1 MVPEGGRALL
11 NTVVKNQQ
19 NFALRNSGLEFSIK
33 GRRALCSQHCPVAL
47 QVADLAIALFA
58 EDGGKEA
65 LIWQCLMKRGELNV
79 VFFSLLSSF
88 RDHRQCV
95 LTRVPFLAGVN
106 NTCGIDAMNPSSK
119 DDFTEFGKLLKE
131 KITQYEKSLHYASFL
146 EALVRDVCIS
156 CK

>member
-1 MVPEGGRALL
+1 MR
-11 NTVVKNQQ
+11 
-19 NFALRNSGLEFSIK
+19 
-33 GRRALCSQHCPVAL
+33 
-47 QVADLAIALFA
+47 
-58 EDGGKEA
+58 
-65 LIWQCLMKRGELNV
+65 
-79 VFFSLLSSF
+79 FFSLVSSF
-88 RDHRQCV
+88 RDHSQCV
-95 LTRVPFLAGVN
+95 LLTRVPSLAGVN